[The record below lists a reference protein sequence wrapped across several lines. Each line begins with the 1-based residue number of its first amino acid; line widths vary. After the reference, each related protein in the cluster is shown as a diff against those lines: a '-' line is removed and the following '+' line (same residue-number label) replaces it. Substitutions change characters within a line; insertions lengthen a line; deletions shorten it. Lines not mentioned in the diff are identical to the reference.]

1 MMKILSHILS
11 WVFLPLFMPVYALLI
26 GLYYPSNPV
35 LYSAY
40 TMSNLPAEVKSQLF
54 WVFFIFSCAAPG
66 ISFIMLRNK
75 NIINT
80 IDMENAKERSVPLI
94 IMVGYCAIMYALF
107 LYKAPNGVLPKY
119 FYALPLSGMLVAS
132 LFLWINQRIKI
143 SMHAGG
149 GGVLCGFL
157 VAFYSVHSPAPL
169 LLIIGAFLVSGLTIS
184 ARLYLEKHRP
194 IEVYSGWLFAFFI
207 TFCCNWFYPG

>member
-1 MMKILSHILS
+1 
-11 WVFLPLFMPVYALLI
+11 MPVYALLI
-26 GLYYPSNPV
+26 GLYYPSNSV

-94 IMVGYCAIMYALF
+94 IMVG
-107 LYKAPNGVLPKY
+107 
-119 FYALPLSGMLVAS
+119 
-132 LFLWINQRIKI
+132 
-143 SMHAGG
+143 
-149 GGVLCGFL
+149 
-157 VAFYSVHSPAPL
+157 
-169 LLIIGAFLVSGLTIS
+169 
-184 ARLYLEKHRP
+184 
-194 IEVYSGWLFAFFI
+194 
-207 TFCCNWFYPG
+207 

>member
-1 MMKILSHILS
+1 
-11 WVFLPLFMPVYALLI
+11 
-26 GLYYPSNPV
+26 
-35 LYSAY
+35 
-40 TMSNLPAEVKSQLF
+40 
-54 WVFFIFSCAAPG
+54 
-66 ISFIMLRNK
+66 
-75 NIINT
+75 
-80 IDMENAKERSVPLI
+80 
-94 IMVGYCAIMYALF
+94 MYALF
-107 LYKAPNGVLPKY
+107 LFKAPNGVLPKY

-132 LFLWINQRIKI
+132 LFLWINQRMKI